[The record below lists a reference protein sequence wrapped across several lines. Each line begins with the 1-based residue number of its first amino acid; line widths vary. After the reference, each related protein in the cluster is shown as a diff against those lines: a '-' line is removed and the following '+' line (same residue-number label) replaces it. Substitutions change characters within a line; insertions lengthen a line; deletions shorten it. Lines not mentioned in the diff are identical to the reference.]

1 MLARSLYVNAAAT
14 TEIYTL
20 SLHDAL
26 PISGVVTTASASA
39 APPTLPRI
47 WSVRSSRQTPAM
59 MPSSA
64 SARIL
69 TSTSPGGDLRL
80 RGDGDL
86 LQQIELVQHLAGAE
100 RHARQRILTRRHRQ
114 VGLLPQQ
121 MVEAP
126 QQCAAARDHDAL
138 VHDVGRELGWRALQT
153 GTDGLHDRPHRLP
166 QRLAA

>member
-1 MLARSLYVNAAAT
+1 MRASTVWT
-14 TEIYTL
+14 
-20 SLHDAL
+20 
-26 PISGVVTTASASA
+26 GVVTTASASA

-86 LQQIELVQHLAGAE
+86 LPQIERVQHLAGAE
-100 RHARQRILTRRHRQ
+100 RHARQRILPRRHRQ
-114 VGLLPQQ
+114 VGLLPQPLSAATPPCRA
-121 MVEAP
+121 AP
-126 QQCAAARDHDAL
+126 
-138 VHDVGRELGWRALQT
+138 
-153 GTDGLHDRPHRLP
+153 
-166 QRLAA
+166 